1 MIKEYGRERE
11 RERGVIEGLEEGRRK
26 DRRKEKGMKRRNSA
40 RFGRKFEILCSFV
53 QYITSE
59 TGDAILHTLR
69 TISWPTPALSTRRAE
84 PSCARCW
91 L

>member
-1 MIKEYGRERE
+1 
-11 RERGVIEGLEEGRRK
+11 
-26 DRRKEKGMKRRNSA
+26 MKRRNSA

-69 TISWPTPALSTRRAE
+69 TISWPTPALSTRSAELRALLALIAAQMV
-84 PSCARCW
+84 PKRRRLSLKSPRRRR